1 MKKLL
6 LPVFLFLT
14 LICVSQSYQ
23 KTYSKIHLSRSID
36 EHFSKYYKIYTAK
49 YFYET
54 TGKRRIIERDPV
66 LDTVAAG
73 RSEYSMIVFRESSKS
88 NTFSYLLSN
97 VPDGESAHKRYYG
110 NPSIFKEPRG
120 CIFPNKD
127 NLDILKRNGL
137 TWSSELFV
145 QCSYSFKTTNG
156 AMENVNVLQ
165 KYMNYLRKET
175 DFSSEDTFLNSY
187 LGSPSH
193 KNAIRKHGNWKFGC
207 STMFIIAKQYDK
219 FSGMWKYEVFAC
231 NTVIIVKNFT
241 NSNVY

>member
-1 MKKLL
+1 MKKLIL
-6 LPVFLFLT
+6 AAFLFLT
-14 LICVSQSYQ
+14 ITCISQDYK

-36 EHFSKYYKIYTAK
+36 DHFSKYYKRYTAK

-66 LDTVAAG
+66 LDTVASG
-73 RSEYSMIVFRESSKS
+73 RSEYSMVVFRESSKYDS
-88 NTFSYLLSN
+88 FSYLLRN
-97 VPDGESAHKRYYG
+97 VPDGESAHKRYYR

-120 CIFPNKD
+120 CIFPNKN

-145 QCSYSFKTTNG
+145 QCSYSFKTSNG
-156 AMENVNVLQ
+156 SMENRDILQ
-165 KYMNYLRKET
+165 KYMNYLRRET

-187 LGSPSH
+187 LGSQAH

-207 STMFIIAKQYDK
+207 STMFLIAKQYDK
-219 FSGMWKYEVFAC
+219 SRGMWKYEVFTC

-241 NSNVY
+241 DSNVY

>member
-1 MKKLL
+1 MKKLIL
-6 LPVFLFLT
+6 AAFLFLT
-14 LICVSQSYQ
+14 ITCISQDY
-23 KTYSKIHLSRSID
+23 KKIYSKIHLSRSID
-36 EHFSKYYKIYTAK
+36 DHFSKYYKRYTSK

-73 RSEYSMIVFRESSKS
+73 RSEYSMIVFRESSKHDS
-88 NTFSYLLSN
+88 FSYLLSN

-110 NPSIFKEPRG
+110 NPSIFREPRG
-120 CIFPNKD
+120 CIFPNKN

-145 QCSYSFKTTNG
+145 QCSYSFKTSNG
-156 AMENVNVLQ
+156 SMENRDILQ

-175 DFSSEDTFLNSY
+175 DFSSEDTFLKSY
-187 LGSPSH
+187 LGSQPH

-207 STMFIIAKQYDK
+207 STMFLIAKQFNKSSD
-219 FSGMWKYEVFAC
+219 MWKYEVFTC
-231 NTVIIVKNFT
+231 NTLIIVKNFT
-241 NSNVY
+241 DSNVY